1 MADYDWT
8 ADPVVQPGGQAP
20 AAPGYDY
27 QADPVVPPSN
37 RPPGA
42 INAAGDTVDPVTG
55 RLRIRVTPRNQ
66 PDPNLL
72 PKVEG
77 EDYQPAGP
85 PQEPMGALPAL
96 GVGAVQGATVN
107 FGDEAL
113 GALAAGTAG
122 LPPGGEAVTRA
133 VAQAM
138 PTLGLPLQAG
148 AGLARMIYENLAGQ
162 TSGEQP
168 KGPATSAY
176 EQARDRW
183 RATVERA
190 QTQRPY
196 SYGGGNVFG
205 SVMLPV
211 GVAAAPVRAALAAG
225 GVIREGLRRLGTR
238 MVRGATTG
246 AAVGGVSGVGEGED
260 LTDRAVKGATGTVA
274 GGVIGAV
281 APVATDVVAIPA
293 RAAWRTIANASR
305 GLRSPVAE
313 SERRIAGAVEGA
325 QEREAVRRAA
335 GAEPNTLTPQEF
347 AEAQARGQPVA
358 VIDIAGRGGKRMA
371 KSVRN
376 TPGAEEGTE
385 ALEGLVEGRFRSQAE
400 RTARFIDGLT
410 SGRNVTTFD
419 RLMERARSANAP
431 AYRRAYNEADA
442 LVRQSRDAFWTPELR
457 RLSSSPDINEAMAGV
472 GRKEGNRTIIEGFQ
486 SPRRNPFVQRP
497 DSPRMGIREFDT
509 GSTRVPDLH
518 VWDSVQRVLRGKQG
532 EAVRAGNSER
542 ARELTLLRERL
553 NTELD
558 RIVPAF
564 RDARGTAF
572 HGFRAEDAYE
582 AGMNYVTRIANPR
595 ESEALS
601 RTIARMGQTDRLL
614 FMHGFATSLIGRVRE
629 ARDGVD
635 VVNRIYESP
644 AARERVVEALGAQ
657 RAREMEA
664 FLRVETVMNQSR
676 RAVTGNSSTAEQLLA
691 SGAAGSLAYGA
702 ATGNWDITTLMAGAG
717 AAGGRRIAQRSGA
730 QMADRIGEMLA
741 SNNPNVYRAGIALL
755 SRSDDALNNLR
766 RGMAALGSK
775 AAPPQITHE
784 MTDQRANQPSQ

>member
-1 MADYDWT
+1 MAEYDWT
-8 ADPVVQPGGQAP
+8 ADQVVEP
-20 AAPGYDY
+20 AAPNRAPMSLPEVDLPKWPALPEAPAGPGPDVPPGYNW
-27 QADPVVPPSN
+27 QADAVSPSGNLPPGPGVRNGRIVVTPN
-37 RPPGA
+37 RP
-42 INAAGDTVDPVTG
+42 
-55 RLRIRVTPRNQ
+55 

-72 PKVEG
+72 PKAEG

-85 PQEPMGALPAL
+85 PQEAIGAIPAAA
-96 GVGAVQGATVN
+96 VGAVQGASLN
-107 FGDEAL
+107 FGDETA
-113 GALAAGTAG
+113 GVLAAAGQPVQAGPLTIPATALKG
-122 LPPGGEAVTRA
+122 ISRLGYEALTSKGEATA
-133 VAQAM
+133 AFEA
-138 PTLGLPLQAG
+138 
-148 AGLARMIYENLAGQ
+148 
-162 TSGEQP
+162 
-168 KGPATSAY
+168 
-176 EQARDRW
+176 ARDRW

-196 SYGGGNVFG
+196 SYGGGQIAG
-205 SVMLPV
+205 SLALPI
-211 GVAAAPVRAALAAG
+211 GVAAAPVRAAPAAG
-225 GVIREGLRRLGTR
+225 GVIREGLRRFGTR
-238 MVRGATTG
+238 MVRGGITG
-246 AAVGGVSGVGEGED
+246 ATVGGVSGVGEGED
-260 LTDRAVKGATGTVA
+260 LADRAVKGAVGTAV
-274 GGVIGAV
+274 GGVVGAV
-281 APVATDVVAIPA
+281 APVATDVVAVPA

-305 GLRSPVAE
+305 GLRSPATE
-313 SERRIAGAVEGA
+313 AERRIAGAVEGA
-325 QEREAVRRAA
+325 QEREATRRAA

-371 KSVRN
+371 KGVRT

-558 RIVPAF
+558 RIVPSF

-595 ESEALS
+595 EAEALS

-676 RAVTGNSSTAEQLLA
+676 RAVTGNSDTAEKMLA
-691 SGAAGSLAYGA
+691 AGVAGSLTYGA

-755 SRSDDALNNLR
+755 ARSDDALNNLR

-784 MTDQRANQPSQ
+784 ITDQRANQPSQ